1 MSLSQRRE
9 WIDAQDGGVSVA
21 GQCRLLGLA
30 RSGIYYQPVAESA
43 ESLVLMRLLDEEY
56 TRHPFYGVRR
66 MTWFLRQAGY
76 EANPKRVRR
85 LLRRLGLEALY
96 PKPRLSLGDGRAG
109 RFPYLLGQRK
119 IERADQAWCTDLTY
133 IRLKDGFIYL
143 TVILDWHTRYVISWR
158 LSDRL
163 EGSFC
168 LEALEESLAR
178 RRPEI
183 FNNDQGTQFTSEEF
197 VGRLQ
202 AAGVRVSWDG
212 RGRVFDN
219 IFVERFWRTVKY
231 EDVYLREYRTLAEAR
246 TGLGRYIEFYNW
258 QRPHSALENQPPA
271 VVYYGCEQKRAGK
284 GTVGN
289 AGSAAFS
296 GSKLCLN

>member
-1 MSLSQRRE
+1 MSLTRRRE
-9 WIDAQDGGVSVA
+9 WIDGQEGTVSLA
-21 GQCRLLGLA
+21 CQCRLLGLA
-30 RSGIYYQPVAESA
+30 RSGIYYQPAAESA
-43 ESLVLMRLLDEEY
+43 ENLALMRLLDEEY

-66 MTWFLRQAGY
+66 MSWFLRQAGY

-85 LLRRLGLEALY
+85 LLRLLGLEALY
-96 PKPRLSLGDGRAG
+96 PKPRLSQGDGRAG
-109 RFPYLLGQRK
+109 RFPYLLGQLT

-163 EGSFC
+163 EGGFC
-168 LEALEESLAR
+168 LAALEEALR
-178 RRPEI
+178 RGRPEI

-202 AAGVRVSWDG
+202 EAGVQVSWDG

-258 QRPHSALENQPPA
+258 QRPHSALEYQPPA
-271 VVYYGCEQKRAGK
+271 AVYYGCEQKRAGK
-284 GTVGN
+284 GPVGN
-289 AGSAAFS
+289 ASSAAFS